1 MIGAAAYPYNSPANV
16 SLINQGTISADASG
30 GTITVNAEPFT
41 NQGLAQ
47 AVNGGTLALIGA
59 WSNNGTLVESGGN
72 LDLEGS
78 FTLANVGTLNRTNG
92 TIYVNGTLTNTG
104 TLTLSA
110 ASGSWVLQGGTIL
123 GGSVTTTG
131 GASLIVNGSGT
142 LNGVTVNGTLD
153 VGNTYTAN
161 LTVTNGLTLN
171 GVALVGNTN
180 YPYGAINFE
189 GSQTL
194 SGNGTVVFGAY
205 NGWGSGS
212 ANALYLDYG
221 GTTLTIGSGITVR
234 GQIGMIGA
242 AAYPYN
248 SPANVALIN
257 QGTIQ
262 ADVSGGTITVNAE
275 PFTNQGLAQ
284 AINGGTL
291 ALIGA
296 WNNSGTLVENGGIL
310 DLEGGFTL
318 ANVGTLNRTNG
329 TIYVNGTLTNAGTL
343 TLSAAS
349 GSWVLQ
355 GGTILGGAVTTTG
368 GASLIVN
375 GSGTLNGVTVNG
387 TLDVG
392 NTYTANLTV
401 TNGLVL
407 NGVALVGN
415 TNYPYGAIN
424 FEGSQT
430 LSGNG
435 AVVFGAYNGWGSGS
449 ANALYLTYAGTTL
462 TIGSGI
468 TVHGQIG
475 MIGAAAYP
483 YNSPANVSLI
493 NQGTISADASGGT
506 ITVNADSFQNLGV
519 VFAAA
524 GNVALPTNFQSS
536 GTLEAGSGGALD
548 IPQLP
553 TTVGNVTAFSGG
565 TINFAGSVY
574 FNGLNALD
582 SQPGSTVQIPGSL
595 LGDTKNLGLF
605 NPLGTVIF
613 DGSGTASSPQLLEVM
628 GADLGTSQLG
638 FIHNFNY
645 GTVTLANHTYVE
657 LVNQYQNSSST
668 APEALYV
675 NSLVVPAGTTL
686 NMNGFHVY
694 ARATQIGGT
703 ILNGTVTQIPN
714 SGSIGFGNPSLG
726 NIATAGQLD
735 QWTFFA
741 RAGQFYTVL
750 VDPGSDIGTPPYLG
764 YVKAQVVNS
773 NGVVLASNTNASN
786 GSAVLLSGVAITN
799 DGTYSVEVQA
809 SAISPGS
816 TGHYMVTIW
825 QTTPNVMTLPL
836 GQIVSGSIQTPY
848 SLDEWQ
854 FGAVSNSQVQFHLV
868 NVTGTGVGFD
878 LIGPNGW
885 EGFTNLTGDS
895 SFITLPTS
903 GNYSV
908 NAHSLNGQYGAV
920 YAFELNG
927 VAITNLSLGT
937 QFEGEFAT
945 TGQGQLLEFNVT
957 TSAPLQVVLN
967 NLVTNNHAVV
977 YAQLGKPPTPSSYA
991 YSATVPTGPNQQLLI
1006 PVATAGTWYV
1016 LVYGDNIQTPGAYT
1030 VTVSSYSVILNTLT
1044 PNISGLNQPFTI
1056 TLSGAGFD
1064 SSSSV
1069 QFIDGSNN
1077 VYPASSISVDSF
1089 TQLTV
1094 TESAGVLAPGIYSLR
1109 VSSATGNSATLTNVF
1124 QVLTYGIPNLVTSLT
1139 LPGVMGYHIPSTLY
1153 ANYGNT
1159 GGAGMPA
1166 PLLVLTASQKG
1177 VQGAILTL
1185 NSSLVAEGLWTSAT
1199 LPAGFGNSV
1208 QFLGSGQTPG
1218 LLQPGESFQV
1228 PVYYAGW
1235 QQPWNFSYP
1244 YFNWNLGVIQTT
1256 DTNSI
1261 DWALLETNMQPATIP
1276 TDAWSAIFMALSND
1290 VGSTWGGYVT
1300 MLDNNSS
1307 YLGRLGLNVAD
1318 ISKLL
1323 AFQLMQADG
1332 LSPLRT
1338 LASSVDASVPTP
1350 GLPLTFSRSF
1360 GERISQRY
1368 AFGALGRGWSH
1379 NWQYSLQ
1386 QGSDGT
1392 VTIFGPGGLQRVFL
1406 PNTQSGGYWAQAGDY
1421 GTLAAGG
1428 GGTFTLTEKTGLQYS
1443 YAANGTLSYI
1453 QDLNGNTITLG
1464 YTGNLLTSLTHS
1476 SGQYIHIG
1484 YNGAGL
1490 IQTLPIILGIK
1501 PFLPTMPQISI

>member
-1 MIGAAAYPYNSPANV
+1 
-16 SLINQGTISADASG
+16 
-30 GTITVNAEPFT
+30 
-41 NQGLAQ
+41 
-47 AVNGGTLALIGA
+47 
-59 WSNNGTLVESGGN
+59 
-72 LDLEGS
+72 
-78 FTLANVGTLNRTNG
+78 
-92 TIYVNGTLTNTG
+92 
-104 TLTLSA
+104 
-110 ASGSWVLQGGTIL
+110 
-123 GGSVTTTG
+123 
-131 GASLIVNGSGT
+131 
-142 LNGVTVNGTLD
+142 
-153 VGNTYTAN
+153 
-161 LTVTNGLTLN
+161 
-171 GVALVGNTN
+171 
-180 YPYGAINFE
+180 
-189 GSQTL
+189 
-194 SGNGTVVFGAY
+194 
-205 NGWGSGS
+205 
-212 ANALYLDYG
+212 
-221 GTTLTIGSGITVR
+221 
-234 GQIGMIGA
+234 
-242 AAYPYN
+242 
-248 SPANVALIN
+248 
-257 QGTIQ
+257 
-262 ADVSGGTITVNAE
+262 
-275 PFTNQGLAQ
+275 
-284 AINGGTL
+284 
-291 ALIGA
+291 
-296 WNNSGTLVENGGIL
+296 
-310 DLEGGFTL
+310 
-318 ANVGTLNRTNG
+318 
-329 TIYVNGTLTNAGTL
+329 
-343 TLSAAS
+343 
-349 GSWVLQ
+349 
-355 GGTILGGAVTTTG
+355 
-368 GASLIVN
+368 
-375 GSGTLNGVTVNG
+375 
-387 TLDVG
+387 
-392 NTYTANLTV
+392 
-401 TNGLVL
+401 
-407 NGVALVGN
+407 
-415 TNYPYGAIN
+415 
-424 FEGSQT
+424 
-430 LSGNG
+430 
-435 AVVFGAYNGWGSGS
+435 
-449 ANALYLTYAGTTL
+449 
-462 TIGSGI
+462 
-468 TVHGQIG
+468 